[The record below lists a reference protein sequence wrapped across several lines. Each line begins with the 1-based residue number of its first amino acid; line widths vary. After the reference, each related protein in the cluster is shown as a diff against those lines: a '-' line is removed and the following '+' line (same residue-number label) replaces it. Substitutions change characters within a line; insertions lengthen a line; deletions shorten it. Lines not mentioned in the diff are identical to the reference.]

1 MENVICYE
9 IYKNNE
15 NDILKFH
22 IPYLK
27 HNTKMAF
34 PSVLILKNQPKKIE
48 YEISSKH
55 ISDVIKGEISFLSE
69 NEVLLNE

>member
-1 MENVICYE
+1 
-9 IYKNNE
+9 
-15 NDILKFH
+15 
-22 IPYLK
+22 
-27 HNTKMAF
+27 MAF